1 MELRGSRT
9 EKNLETAFAGESQAR
24 NRYTFYAAQAK
35 KDGYEQ
41 IGDIFT
47 ETANNEREHAE
58 LWFKALN
65 GDTMSGTMENLA
77 TAADGEHYEWAEMY
91 AEFAVTA
98 REEGFTALAAAFDL
112 VAKIEKFH
120 EERYR
125 KLRQNL
131 EDGSVF
137 RREQD
142 SVWICLNCGHV
153 HVGETPPNMCPVC
166 KKPQG
171 FFQLHV
177 ADY

>member
-137 RREQD
+137 RRQQD